1 MLGWRMER
9 ITPRPSSLQAA
20 EAGIS
25 QSCPPPSA
33 ADLGWTGC
41 ARDIVDMSLMS

>member
-25 QSCPPPSA
+25 QSCPPHLLQTWGGRDVPGTS
-33 ADLGWTGC
+33 WT
-41 ARDIVDMSLMS
+41 